1 MIYAKSVLKGYTAS
15 LGFVLVSTAFLI
27 GTCTVE
33 IPPEE
38 ELKIYNLKNINE
50 IFGLQILVH
59 LLAAIN
65 SIMKVSLHKWKHMS
79 LAAEVSAGVTVILM
93 IIVYMYQW

>member
-15 LGFVLVSTAFLI
+15 LGFFIVSTAFLI

-33 IPPEE
+33 IPPKE
-38 ELKIYNLKNINE
+38 ELKIYNLNNINE

-59 LLAAIN
+59 LLASIN
-65 SIMKVSLHKWKHMS
+65 SVMKVSMQRWKHMN

-93 IIVYMYQW
+93 IIVYMFQW